1 MTFGSIQHA
10 ITKMDCQPLFDG
22 SIMVTVMGQLK
33 VILSKVLNRKKIF

>member
-1 MTFGSIQHA
+1 MTFGTIQHA

-33 VILSKVLNRKKIF
+33 VLKF